1 VLGDARLSL
10 VKAKPRDFNLM
21 IFDAFS
27 SDAIPVH
34 LLTQEAL
41 ALYLEKLADDGVL
54 AFHITN
60 RRLDLQPVLANLATG
75 AGLVA
80 WIQEHK
86 ATAEMRDK
94 LYTRS
99 STWVVMARNLANLGT
114 IASDPR
120 WRRLEP
126 REDLRTW
133 TDDYSNILSAMRWT
147 WPSFGR
153 SP

>member
-1 VLGDARLSL
+1 
-10 VKAKPRDFNLM
+10 M
-21 IFDAFS
+21 ILDAFS

-34 LLTQEAL
+34 LLTREAL

-60 RRLDLQPVLANLATG
+60 RRLDLQPILANLAAD

-86 ATAEMRDK
+86 ATAEMRESQ
-94 LYTRS
+94 YTRS
-99 STWVVMARNLANLGT
+99 STWVVMARTAENLGT
-114 IASDPR
+114 IPSDAR
-120 WRRLEP
+120 WHQLEP
-126 REDLRTW
+126 RADLRIW

-147 WPSFGR
+147 WPSFAR
-153 SP
+153 SQ